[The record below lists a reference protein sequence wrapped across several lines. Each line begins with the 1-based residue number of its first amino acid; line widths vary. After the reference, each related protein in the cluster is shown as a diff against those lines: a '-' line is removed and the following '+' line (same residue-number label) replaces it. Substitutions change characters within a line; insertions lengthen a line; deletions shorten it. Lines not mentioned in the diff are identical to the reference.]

1 MSLFL
6 NTNSNALVSQASL
19 KKTMREMAQA
29 LQRLSTGL
37 RINSAKDD
45 AAGLAISD
53 LLLAQVQG
61 LSQALRNANDGISL
75 AQTTEGALQEVTNNV
90 LRIRE
95 LTVQALNGTNSKD
108 NLAAIQAE
116 IDQRVQEIDRISA
129 QSDFNG
135 TKLLDGS
142 VASVVFQVGARDGQ
156 TIAIT
161 LSKMDSTT
169 MQIDKTKVDVTAA
182 AVNPTILAQLDSA
195 ITIVDKLRGDL
206 GAVQNRFIS
215 VVSSLATTIN
225 NLSESLSR
233 IKDADYAAETGAYS
247 RSRVLLKAGIS
258 TLAQA
263 NAQPY
268 DILEV
273 LPKG

>member
-1 MSLFL
+1 MFL
-6 NTNSNALVSQASL
+6 NTNINALVSKASL
-19 KKTMREMAQA
+19 QKTMREMAQA

-53 LLLAQVQG
+53 LLTAQVQG

-95 LTVQALNGTNSKD
+95 LTVQALNGTNSPD

-116 IDQRVQEIDRISA
+116 IKQRLEEIDRISA

-135 TKLLDGS
+135 TYLLAAAG
-142 VASVVFQVGARDGQ
+142 SVVFQVGARDSQ
-156 TIAIT
+156 TITIT
-161 LSKMDSTT
+161 LVKMDSTEMKINT
-169 MQIDKTKVDVTAA
+169 VDVTSLAG
-182 AVNPTILAQLDSA
+182 NTTILAQLDSA

-225 NLSESLSR
+225 NLAESLSR
-233 IKDADYAAETGAYS
+233 IKDTDYSTETGAYS
-247 RSRVLLKAGIS
+247 RARVLLKAGVS